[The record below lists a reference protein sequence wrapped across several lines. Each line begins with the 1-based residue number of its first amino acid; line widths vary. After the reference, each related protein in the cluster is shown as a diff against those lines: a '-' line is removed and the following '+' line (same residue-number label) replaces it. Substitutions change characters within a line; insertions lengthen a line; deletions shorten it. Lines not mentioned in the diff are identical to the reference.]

1 MQHPCG
7 LENTQTHSASA
18 SARGDEARKAS
29 QERGRKTGCTAFG
42 VARSSDS
49 APSRKGGARWA
60 YHVRVCQR
68 RTRGARAA
76 RRTGADYCFNLFC
89 LQQTLHTG
97 LALYTP
103 SRAARRGAQ
112 RARASRPLRS
122 SCAAGRPC
130 YCSAAQRRAQ
140 CIAQAAAGRALQRAG
155 GFSFRLLGSGRGRRC
170 AGPG

>member
-1 MQHPCG
+1 MPHPWG

-76 RRTGADYCFNLFC
+76 RRTRAGQTSVLIYFVCMCTPGSHC
-89 LQQTLHTG
+89 LD
-97 LALYTP
+97 
-103 SRAARRGAQ
+103 AARRGAQ